1 MLVRPEECR
10 PCELDALAEGYS
22 EPDGLGTYRV
32 GLAGESLGQQEAKDG
47 LPFRQYAP
55 AGSILMRAL
64 RRAGLEREGFFLF
77 NAIQCRPPRNYLEG
91 APYEAS
97 AIAHCKVHRDRIV
110 DQYRPKGLVALGNI
124 PLKTLTNYGVGKK
137 RTISFLRG
145 YPVPSKDYPD
155 VWVLPTFHPSFL
167 LPRRDAK
174 GGAGGM
180 KLLGALIYDLKRAV
194 EFAEHGLP
202 QKQPTRFLQDPTR
215 EEFLAFQRDYDPTKH
230 ILSYDIE
237 TPQSSK
243 LDEEEIEKKGDTF
256 NIIRISFCF
265 DAERGYAVSVP
276 WQEPY
281 ISIAKMMLASK
292 GPKRTWNG
300 STFDDPRLEA
310 AGAVIN
316 GRRYDMMWCLAGRT
330 RVPLWDG
337 SVKTIREVVDKRLPI
352 TLVGMD
358 AFNRRI
364 PVKVI
369 DWHKNKVKGQKWL
382 AIKVDGSRY
391 PMYCTPEHKVWTS
404 FGWRRADEIRI
415 GDRVPLPKLGSDAV
429 IHGTILG
436 DGHVDR
442 GGILQLYHSTK
453 QRGWFM
459 AKARHLGMNPRE
471 RDGSKGREIYSG
483 TTIGRHWRRR
493 FYVKGEK
500 HFFSPPNFAA
510 LAVWYGDDG
519 NWHRNAG
526 QKGTGRARLC
536 VGNMKGQDE
545 LLQWARDNFKGHIV
559 FHGPENNRVLCFGRG
574 AAAEFFDAIAP
585 YLHPTM
591 SYKLPPKWREQYNG
605 WMETQVPRW
614 STVVD
619 VGPPSRSS
627 VKSNES
633 RYCVTVDHP
642 THRFFT
648 LGGLVSNC
656 WHFLQPTLPR
666 SLGFVAPFYNWT
678 LGPWKHEGDA
688 NPAYYSCCDSLALQQ
703 IGDGVERDLRKMNLW
718 ERYEEHVVSTHDVL
732 KLMAKNG
739 LPYSKE
745 RAATFKVELETK
757 RDERLEKLQELVPM
771 ELRSLHPKKG
781 YKKVP
786 KEVEEALHMYED
798 EDGIATLD
806 TRENWMLKTTG
817 MKLIEVEDIVA
828 GPCGCA
834 LEIVDEGMFPA
845 PDCPICKG
853 KGVTKTN
860 LITSKVSRWA
870 KVKPFLP
877 TSVQQVLRYC
887 KHMKYKLPRNYKT
900 QNETTGEDALKKI
913 QSVLR
918 NKGKADPVLIHTI
931 ECRQLSK
938 VLGTYVNAW
947 KPGADGRIHSTP
959 GFWGSMF
966 RISWRN
972 PNISGTIADK
982 KKDYIAAG
990 FRRCVEAPE
999 GYLLLE
1005 RDWSGIEAVLV
1016 GWFAGDENYMRLA
1029 RLGVHSFLASHILNK
1044 PADLTLPDDELRRE
1058 FKLIKRTEPRV
1069 YDDAKHCT
1077 HGINFGLTPRLMAEL
1092 YEMALTKAKK
1102 LHNLYFSLFPKI
1114 REWQIATLQKAH
1126 KEARLVNPYRYCMW
1140 FWDVYK
1146 WDARYSTWRLGD
1158 GAKSAISFLPRDTA
1172 AGMLKEVLLR
1182 LERDHKLASRGIML
1196 SSTHDAV
1203 LTQVREDQ
1211 VDEVDEILKFEMEKP
1226 VEELG
1231 GLVIGSEAKVGK
1243 CWDEEEMTIRS

>member
-1 MLVRPEECR
+1 MISPKPPECQQ
-10 PCELDALAEGYS
+10 CALHEVGEGFS
-22 EPDGLGTYRV
+22 QPDGLGTYRV
-32 GLAGESLGQQEAKDG
+32 GLVGEALGERERDDS
-47 LPFRQYAP
+47 LPFRPYAP

-77 NAIQCRPPRNYLEG
+77 NALSCRPPRNYLEG

-110 DQYRPKGLVALGNI
+110 EQYRPKGLVALGNI

-145 YPVPSKDYPD
+145 YTVPSKDYPD

-194 EFAEHGLP
+194 EFAEKGLP
-202 QKQPTRFLQDPTR
+202 TKQPTKFLQDPTR
-215 EEFLAFQRDYDPTKH
+215 EEFLQFQRDYDPTKH

-237 TPQSSK
+237 TPESSN
-243 LDEEEIEKKGDTF
+243 LDEEEVEKKGASF
-256 NIIRISFCF
+256 NIVRASLCF
-265 DAERGYAVSVP
+265 DAESGYAASVP

-281 ISIAKMMLASK
+281 ISIMKAMLGSN
-292 GPKRTWNG
+292 GPKRVWNEH
-300 STFDDPRLEA
+300 FDNPRLEA
-310 AGAVIN
+310 N
-316 GRRYDMMWCLAGRT
+316 GCPVRGRVYDSMWA
-330 RVPLWDG
+330 
-337 SVKTIREVVDKRLPI
+337 
-352 TLVGMD
+352 
-358 AFNRRI
+358 
-364 PVKVI
+364 
-369 DWHKNKVKGQKWL
+369 
-382 AIKVDGSRY
+382 
-391 PMYCTPEHKVWTS
+391 
-404 FGWRRADEIRI
+404 
-415 GDRVPLPKLGSDAV
+415 
-429 IHGTILG
+429 
-436 DGHVDR
+436 
-442 GGILQLYHSTK
+442 
-453 QRGWFM
+453 
-459 AKARHLGMNPRE
+459 
-471 RDGSKGREIYSG
+471 
-483 TTIGRHWRRR
+483 
-493 FYVKGEK
+493 
-500 HFFSPPNFAA
+500 
-510 LAVWYGDDG
+510 
-519 NWHRNAG
+519 
-526 QKGTGRARLC
+526 
-536 VGNMKGQDE
+536 
-545 LLQWARDNFKGHIV
+545 
-559 FHGPENNRVLCFGRG
+559 
-574 AAAEFFDAIAP
+574 
-585 YLHPTM
+585 
-591 SYKLPPKWREQYNG
+591 
-605 WMETQVPRW
+605 
-614 STVVD
+614 
-619 VGPPSRSS
+619 
-627 VKSNES
+627 
-633 RYCVTVDHP
+633 
-642 THRFFT
+642 
-648 LGGLVSNC
+648 

-666 SLGFVAPFYNWT
+666 ALGFVAPFYDWT
-678 LGPWKHEGDA
+678 LGPWKHEGVE
-688 NPAYYSCCDSLALQQ
+688 NPAYYSCCDALALQQ
-703 IGDGVERDLRKMNLW
+703 VADGIERDLRKMNLY
-718 ERYEEHVVSTHDVL
+718 ERYEEHVVATHDVL
-732 KLMAKNG
+732 KIMARNG

-781 YKKVP
+781 FKRVP
-786 KEVEEALHMYED
+786 KEIEEALHMYTD

-817 MKLIEVEDIVA
+817 MKLIEVLDIVA
-828 GPCGCA
+828 GPCGCVPRA
-834 LEIVDEGMFPA
+834 AEAYAYGVPIKAD
-845 PDCPICKG
+845 PDCPTCKG

-860 LITSKVSRWA
+860 LITAKVQRWA

-887 KHMKYKLPRNYKT
+887 KHKGYKLPRNYKT
-900 QNETTGEDALKKI
+900 QNETTEEDALKKI
-913 QSVLR
+913 QQVLR
-918 NKGKADPVLIHTI
+918 NKGKTDDVLIHTI

-1016 GWFAGDENYMRLA
+1016 GWFAGDEDYLRLA
-1029 RLGVHSFLASHILNK
+1029 KLGVHSFLLSHMIGE
-1044 PADLTLPDDELRRE
+1044 PADLSKSDDELRAY
-1058 FKLIKRTEPRV
+1058 FKKLKVTHKHR
-1069 YDDAKHCT
+1069 YDDAKHVS
-1077 HGINFGLTPRLMAEL
+1077 HLTNYGGTPKIIAEL
-1092 YEMALTKAKK
+1092 YEMRLAEAKK
-1102 LHNLYFSLFPKI
+1102 LQALLFSLFPLVRK
-1114 REWQIATLQKAH
+1114 WQVATLQKAH
-1126 KEARLVNPYRYCMW
+1126 KEARLVNPYGYPMW

-1146 WDARYSTWRLGD
+1146 WDTRYSTWRLGD

-1182 LERDHKLASRGIML
+1182 LERNHKLASRGIML

-1226 VEELG
+1226 VPELG
-1231 GLVIGSEAKVGK
+1231 GLVIGSEAKVGR
-1243 CWDEEEMTIRS
+1243 CWDEEEMTIRL